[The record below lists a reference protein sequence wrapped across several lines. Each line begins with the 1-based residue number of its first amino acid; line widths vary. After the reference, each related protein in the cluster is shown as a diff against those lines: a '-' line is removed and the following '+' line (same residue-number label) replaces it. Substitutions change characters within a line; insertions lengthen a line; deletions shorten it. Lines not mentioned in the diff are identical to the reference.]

1 MDQLTARAGKSVVI
15 GKERTKSSFSHFNFC
30 YPRGR
35 EAWRLRASG
44 QVPARPRPL
53 AAQCRPRPRER
64 RRPARHRASLPPPAR
79 YGGGTALPLLRHLP
93 CGVRDSGNASAGGTR
108 GRYSPGRRRG
118 SAGAQ
123 LRSSPR
129 RPQPLRSGARR
140 ARGRYSP
147 QAAAVRGEGRRAGP
161 YLGGGRPAIAR
172 PRRRRRDPRLRR
184 SRGGGSLAPALCGA
198 RQPGPPPHSSPA
210 RPAAPLPPSHLP
222 RGAVAALPRAAPRE
236 SSAIAGAFPTCEAP
250 GGGGRPGGTWPGL
263 QAAGPAGSVPCRAGL
278 AVPRSAGAA
287 QPGPAA
293 SCWLP
298 ALRRASCCPGP
309 VPMWFTWR
317 VLPVC
322 VWDVTLENLEREPAR
337 GTTSQPGFALFQ
349 AGSFSSTVRTVF
361 FFFPL
366 SRCWMFCA
374 SALSCLCAHVWEPLQ
389 LLELTASHKILK
401 GWRLRASEPQ
411 RGEVQTQRVLSSQ
424 ETFTQGL

>member
-1 MDQLTARAGKSVVI
+1 MAA
-15 GKERTKSSFSHFNFC
+15 
-30 YPRGR
+30 
-35 EAWRLRASG
+35 ARLRAGPGAATAPRSPVPPAPAGEAPPGSAPRVSSAPRPVRRWNSAAAPSPPPVRGKGLRERLSG
-44 QVPARPRPL
+44 RHPRPL
-53 AAQCRPRPRER
+53 LTGQATGI
-64 RRPARHRASLPPPAR
+64 
-79 YGGGTALPLLRHLP
+79 GGRTAP
-93 CGVRDSGNASAGGTR
+93 
-108 GRYSPGRRRG
+108 
-118 SAGAQ
+118 

-184 SRGGGSLAPALCGA
+184 SRGGGSAAPALCGA

-309 VPMWFTWR
+309 LPM
-317 VLPVC
+317 
-322 VWDVTLENLEREPAR
+322 
-337 GTTSQPGFALFQ
+337 
-349 AGSFSSTVRTVF
+349 
-361 FFFPL
+361 
-366 SRCWMFCA
+366 
-374 SALSCLCAHVWEPLQ
+374 
-389 LLELTASHKILK
+389 
-401 GWRLRASEPQ
+401 
-411 RGEVQTQRVLSSQ
+411 
-424 ETFTQGL
+424 